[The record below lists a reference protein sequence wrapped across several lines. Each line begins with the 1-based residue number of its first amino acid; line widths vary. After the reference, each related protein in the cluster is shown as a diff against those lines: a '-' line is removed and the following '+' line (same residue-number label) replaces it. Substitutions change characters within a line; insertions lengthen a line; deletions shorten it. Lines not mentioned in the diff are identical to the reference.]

1 MKDAVWETRM
11 DAARDDIKG
20 LFNHA
25 ILGNRLKNV
34 PKLYSTTYISDCT
47 YSSYLYR
54 SRMNGIHALETSLMN
69 CIFGLPRTVP
79 VLCT

>member
-34 PKLYSTTYISDCT
+34 PK
-47 YSSYLYR
+47 
-54 SRMNGIHALETSLMN
+54 IHVLL
-69 CIFGLPRTVP
+69 IFLIVP
-79 VLCT
+79 IQAIYTGRE